1 VPLDVPWLVSLLSPG
16 GLLEKVLSS
25 FEYRPSQVKML
36 EAVAYAFN
44 GGERL
49 IVEAGTGTGKSMAY
63 LIPAIYFSLATEM
76 PVVVSTNTINLQ
88 EQLIGKDISDLTKV
102 LSLPGTFR
110 AATLKGRGNYICL
123 RRWQLYRHVLPGLDG
138 GLELVPRI
146 AGWLSTTETGDGS
159 ELGLRG
165 RQNGL
170 WGRISAQEGQ
180 CLGESCQFHQQGR
193 CFLLRARSRAKGANI
208 VIVNHALLLA
218 DAASGNQL
226 LPHFRHVIIDE
237 AHHLEDVATQ
247 QFGWEVSSRSIAG
260 LVGDVEQEMAM
271 LQRALRPGR
280 MAHQRR
286 QDLYGL
292 LDNLRQCC
300 GEAVLRSAVFFN
312 AVAVLVDRFAERGD
326 VYERTLRLDGE
337 VRSGDIWRDIELG
350 WDNFSLALDALQT
363 ALDQVHNG
371 LEGLAVGE
379 EIDEIR
385 LGLMSAME
393 HSRQVCE
400 RLSSAVTSP
409 DGDLVYWAST
419 PTGAPADLLR
429 EHPRRLE
436 NVSGASLHAAP
447 LDVSSLLEGGL
458 FSRKETVVLTSAT
471 LSSGG
476 SFDFINRR
484 LGFVPDNELTLVS
497 PFDYMSAVLV
507 CLPDDLPAPGAPG
520 YQDAVGRALATLALT
535 TEGRMLALFTS
546 HQALRKTHTAIKG
559 PLGKLGIVVLG
570 QGMDGAPEQV
580 LAEFRTNPR
589 AVLLGAASL
598 WEGIDVVGDAL
609 SVLVIVRLPFGVPV
623 DPILA
628 ARAEQY
634 EHPFTEYSVP
644 LAVLRFKQGFG
655 RLIRSRSDRG
665 VVVILDRRIHQKAY
679 GAAFLTA
686 LPPCNMRRCKLA
698 DLPGIVTEWL

>member
-1 VPLDVPWLVSLLSPG
+1 MDVPWLVSLLSPG
-16 GLLEKVLSS
+16 GLLERVLPS
-25 FEYRPSQVKML
+25 FEHRPSQVKML

-63 LIPAIYFSLATEM
+63 LIPAIYFSLGAGM

-88 EQLIGKDISDLTKV
+88 EQLIGKDIPDLTKV
-102 LSLPGTFR
+102 LSLPETFR

-123 RRWQLYRHVLPGLDG
+123 RRWQLYRHALPGLDG
-138 GLELVPRI
+138 GLELVSRI

-170 WGRISAQEGQ
+170 WGRICAQEGE
-180 CLGESCQFHQQGR
+180 CLGESCKFHQQGR

-208 VIVNHALLLA
+208 VVVNHALLLA

-247 QFGWEVSSRSIAG
+247 QFGWEVSSRSIG
-260 LVGDVEQEMAM
+260 ELVGDVEQELAA

-280 MAHQRR
+280 LAPQRR

-292 LDNLRQCC
+292 LENLGQRC
-300 GEAVLRSAVFFN
+300 GEAVAHSAVFFN
-312 AVAVLVDRFAERGD
+312 SVAALVDRLAERGE
-326 VYERTLRLDGE
+326 VYERTLRLDSE
-337 VRSGDIWRDIELG
+337 VRSGDAWREVLVG
-350 WDNFSLALDALQT
+350 WDNLSVVLDGLQT
-363 ALDQVHNG
+363 ALNKVHNG
-371 LEGLAVGE
+371 LEGLVMGE
-379 EIDEIR
+379 EIDDIR

-419 PTGAPADLLR
+419 PTGVLAGLLR
-429 EHPRRLE
+429 GHPRRLE

-447 LDVSSLLEGGL
+447 LDVSSLLEKGL
-458 FSRKETVVLTSAT
+458 FSQKEAVVLTSAT

-476 SFDFINRR
+476 SFNFVNKR
-484 LGFVPDNELTLVS
+484 LGFLPDSELTLVS
-497 PFDYMSAVLV
+497 PFDYMSAALV
-507 CLPDDLPAPGAPG
+507 CLPDDLPAPGAFG
-520 YQDAVGRALATLALT
+520 YQDAVERALATLAPI

-559 PLGKLGIVVLG
+559 PLEKLGIVVLG

-580 LAEFRTNPR
+580 LAEFRMNPR

-655 RLIRSRSDRG
+655 RLIRSKSDRG
-665 VVVILDRRIHQKAY
+665 VVVVLDRRIHQRAY

-686 LPPCNMRRCKLA
+686 LPPCNMRRCKLG